1 MRTARRMSP
10 SCSTSPSG
18 VNPVRGL
25 TRTTSMRAALE
36 VDPNY
41 LGAHLTLARTLA
53 ERGDREMARSEA
65 ERALALANRK
75 ADARAAEDAKA
86 LLARLAD

>member
-1 MRTARRMSP
+1 
-10 SCSTSPSG
+10 
-18 VNPVRGL
+18 
-25 TRTTSMRAALE
+25 MRAALE